1 MERGPAELAA
11 EADAVLPII
20 EAVHALWARG
30 EASAAD
36 LTGAYILAACAWRRP
51 RAWLT
56 GRRKDGPIIAKNAEE
71 LPPLLELNLV
81 PVLLEAMGGED
92 FLLKRLGPGKL
103 TVFRIFNEGTL
114 GALKKNTGDYIN
126 LCMSMWCAGK
136 RPCVLLFRVPSPM
149 EVLRQQAAGERVVT
163 LFLTRDELSRRHS
176 SQLVYMEGGQSHSK
190 DPLEF
195 TLHDLK
201 HMEHFVNPETHLEQV
216 GFFKAM
222 LGLGAPGGGAGPRA
236 FFRSACQLDEK
247 LWHELEYVIS
257 DMNTC
262 ISHLMSYMLA
272 KLLFAAER
280 KLAAACAAE
289 DASNTC
295 MHGCRCGA
303 ILACSAADA
312 ARPGTAAASACP
324 SESGVGGGSEGG
336 GAGGGAHRNA
346 QKLQPLAPSASA
358 NPHIDPHVK
367 ACAPYELEDLWDTL
381 LTAFG
386 MEEEGLAWKAA
397 QGMLS
402 AVFRRRQPLEQAE
415 GEALR
420 AWFRARALTEP

>member
-1 MERGPAELAA
+1 
-11 EADAVLPII
+11 
-20 EAVHALWARG
+20 
-30 EASAAD
+30 
-36 LTGAYILAACAWRRP
+36 
-51 RAWLT
+51 
-56 GRRKDGPIIAKNAEE
+56 
-71 LPPLLELNLV
+71 LNSV

-126 LCMSMWCAGK
+126 HCMSMWCAGK

-163 LFLTRDELSRRHS
+163 LFLTRAELSRRHS
-176 SQLVYMEGGQSHSK
+176 SQLVYMQGGQSHSK

-201 HMEHFVNPETHLEQV
+201 HMEHFVNPDTHLEQV

-222 LGLGAPGGGAGPRA
+222 LGLGAPGEGAGPRA
-236 FFRSACQLDEK
+236 FFRSACRLDQT

-262 ISHLMSYMLA
+262 ISHLMGYLLA

-303 ILACSAADA
+303 ILAYTAADA
-312 ARPGTAAASACP
+312 PRPETAAASACP
-324 SESGVGGGSEGG
+324 SEREVGGGGSEGG
-336 GAGGGAHRNA
+336 GAGGGSHRN
-346 QKLQPLAPSASA
+346 APSASA
-358 NPHIDPHVK
+358 NPHIDQHVK
-367 ACAPYELEDLWDTL
+367 ACAPYELEGLWDTL

-386 MEEEGLAWKAA
+386 MQEEGPARKAA
-397 QGMLS
+397 QGMLE
-402 AVFRRRQPLEQAE
+402 AVFRHRQPLDQAE

-420 AWFRARALTEP
+420 AWFRSRALTEP